1 MSSVGMMRAAM
12 ASISVACSGEK
23 NSNLGGVADWA
34 ARRAWSAA
42 ARTAG
47 HWAAIQALERPVM
60 PWARNRR
67 RESELSMRARL
78 RAVGKLYDDGQTGS
92 RRKGCWE
99 RNKAREFAVL
109 RGASVGFRRNTAA
122 ERCLVD

>member
-1 MSSVGMMRAAM
+1 MSSVGMMRAAI

-23 NSNLGGVADWA
+23 NSNLGSVADCA
-34 ARRAWSAA
+34 ARCAWSAA

-47 HWAAIQALERPVM
+47 QWAAIQALERPVM

-78 RAVGKLYDDGQTGS
+78 RAVEELYFGGQTGS
-92 RRKGCWE
+92 RRKGCWK
-99 RNKAREFAVL
+99 RNKEREFA
-109 RGASVGFRRNTAA
+109 
-122 ERCLVD
+122 